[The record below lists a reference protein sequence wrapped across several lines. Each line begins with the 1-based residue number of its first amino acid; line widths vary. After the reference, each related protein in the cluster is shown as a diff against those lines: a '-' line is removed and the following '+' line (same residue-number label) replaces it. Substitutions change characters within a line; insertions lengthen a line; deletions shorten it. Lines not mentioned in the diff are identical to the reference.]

1 MKEHFQTSEF
11 RQICVTAESLAALNS
26 VSLKVEKIEI
36 RVTKLKEAFLLSAED
51 QQKWDVLMELHWEV
65 KQSAGFAAV
74 DLPWAELMWLQK
86 HLCAQHYSVVGL
98 VP

>member
-1 MKEHFQTSEF
+1 M
-11 RQICVTAESLAALNS
+11 
-26 VSLKVEKIEI
+26 EKIG
-36 RVTKLKEAFLLSAED
+36 VTKLKETFLLSAED
-51 QQKWDVLMELHWEV
+51 WQKWEVLMELHQEV
-65 KQSAGFAAV
+65 KQSAEFAAV